1 VVVPEVAGSKRF
13 VGSSLRDTSLGMVV
27 DVVAAVVAAAGAA
40 VVVVVVV
47 VVVVAAVVVAV
58 VAGAVEELT
67 EPGRPGFDARMSRH
81 RVESANCL

>member
-1 VVVPEVAGSKRF
+1 MVVPEVAGSKRF

-27 DVVAAVVAAAGAA
+27 
-40 VVVVVVV
+40 V
-47 VVVVAAVVVAV
+47 VVVVAAAVVVVA
-58 VAGAVEELT
+58 AAAVEELT

>member
-1 VVVPEVAGSKRF
+1 MVVPEVAGSKRF

-27 DVVAAVVAAAGAA
+27 DVVVAAAGAA
-40 VVVVVVV
+40 AAVVV